1 MGKERIQISNLV
13 NMYDPQR
20 VFDEVKTTMRM
31 AYPDFDSVGHVF
43 CDIVN
48 LFHGKYPGYRQCN
61 TKYHDLRHT
70 ADAFLAMVRLVHG
83 SVLNGEKTGI
93 ANANLALIT
102 TLMHDTGYIQTE
114 EDR

>member
-1 MGKERIQISNLV
+1 
-13 NMYDPQR
+13 MYDPQR